1 MKEKQEAFINYI
13 KRVTSNEGTL
23 VKVYIVWGAASL
35 ILFGFFG
42 FYPVAKNFIS
52 NVKLVEEMYQNNL
65 SLKKKIEELKEAKG
79 KIEIVGSDVDI
90 LDRYLPN
97 DFEAQTYLV
106 DLSMLAGDA
115 GYTLDKIS
123 FGKEKGGENSLTLG
137 ISGKGNLNELVK
149 KIESSGRLMEI
160 QSIRYSIGER
170 SDTVNMN
177 LKSFIMER

>member
-1 MKEKQEAFINYI
+1 MKDKQEAFINYI
-13 KRVTSNEGTL
+13 KRVASNEATL

-35 ILFGFFG
+35 IIFGFFG
-42 FYPVAKNFIS
+42 FYPVLKNFIS
-52 NVKLVEEMYQNNL
+52 NVKLVDEMYQNNL
-65 SLKKKIEELKEAKG
+65 SLKNKIGELKEAKE

-90 LDRYLPN
+90 LDKYLPN

-106 DLSMLAGDA
+106 DISMLVGDA

-123 FGKEKGGENSLTLG
+123 FGKAMSGENSLTLG
-137 ISGKGNLNELVK
+137 ISGKGNMNELVK

-160 QSIRYSIGER
+160 QSIRYSIAER
-170 SDTVNMN
+170 SDNVNIT